1 MKKNTKTIFKISND
15 AFRKIYNEF
24 TFDENNEDYDDE
36 MQNIIKA
43 FNKLNP
49 VDKIIIELY
58 AETKSQRKTADILGV
73 SRTTLIKVMNNIRE
87 KIIKNL

>member
-1 MKKNTKTIFKISND
+1 MMRLGKYIMSLRLMRITKIN
-15 AFRKIYNEF
+15 
-24 TFDENNEDYDDE
+24 DE